1 MDEDKARQLAAHQA
15 QRQQAGHKRGRG
27 AAGGR
32 DHGKKKKGLDG
43 EAIPVDAEGHGDDEP
58 AVFSQPSLITG
69 AKLKSYQLEGLQWM
83 VSLDQNG
90 ISGILGRSTFLPS
103 DCAFLKKSFQ
113 RTRWV
118 SGRPSKRSHLVHT
131 SESTTTPSHSS
142 SSAHLVSST
151 TGLTNTLNL
160 LLM

>member
-27 AAGGR
+27 AASGR
-32 DHGKKKKGLDG
+32 GNGKKKKGLEG
-43 EAIPVDAEGHGDDEP
+43 EAIPVDAEGHEDDEP

-90 ISGILGRSTFLPS
+90 ISGILGQSTFLPS
-103 DCAFLKKSFQ
+103 DWAFLKKVF
-113 RTRWV
+113 
-118 SGRPSKRSHLVHT
+118 SGRDGSREDPPNDRIQCIPPRAPQLQAIPRRLPT
-131 SESTTTPSHSS
+131 
-142 SSAHLVSST
+142 
-151 TGLTNTLNL
+151 
-160 LLM
+160 